1 MRRLVFLLPMLI
13 VALLVA
19 AFWRGLDPDRDP
31 SALPSALVGKAAPA
45 VDLPGLMEGAP
56 RLDLAAFK
64 GKLVAINFFA
74 SWCLPCRAE
83 HPFLKQL
90 TAELGVPVIG
100 IAWKDKVEASRAF
113 LAELGDPY
121 EATGADENGR
131 TGIDFGIT
139 GVPETFLVDGNGIVR
154 YRLAGPITPEGIENE
169 LAPAIAEAKR

>member
-1 MRRLVFLLPMLI
+1 MRRIVFLLPILI
-13 VALLVA
+13 VAVLVA
-19 AFWRGLDPDRDP
+19 AFWRGLDPNRDP

-45 VDLPGLMEGAP
+45 VDLPGLADGAP

-64 GKLVAINFFA
+64 GKLVAVNFFA

-90 TAELGVPVIG
+90 SAEFGVPVIG
-100 IAWKDKVEASRAF
+100 IAWKDKSEASRAF

-121 EATGADENGR
+121 AATGADESGR

-139 GVPETFLVDGNGIVR
+139 GVPETFLVDAAGNVT
-154 YRLAGPITPEGIENE
+154 YRFAGPLTPEGLSDAFRTAIE
-169 LAPAIAEAKR
+169 AAKQ